1 MIFNRAFKQ
10 AYENLTLEIIYKCCG
25 KGPPGSVGQTV
36 ICTITSIVMSNPT
49 KNTYSLKCN
58 I

>member
-10 AYENLTLEIIYKCCG
+10 AYENLTLEII
-25 KGPPGSVGQTV
+25 GQTV
-36 ICTITSIVMSNPT
+36 ICTITSIVRSNPT